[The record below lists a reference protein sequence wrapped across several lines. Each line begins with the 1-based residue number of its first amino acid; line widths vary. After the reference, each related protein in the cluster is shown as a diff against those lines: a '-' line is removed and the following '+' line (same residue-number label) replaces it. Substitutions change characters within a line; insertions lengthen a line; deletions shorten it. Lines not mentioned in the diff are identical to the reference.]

1 MTTNTHGGPRT
12 PGPGKSL
19 GRPPKPDAKVPM
31 SVRLAPDV
39 AEYLREQ
46 ENQSVTVEEALR
58 RTKGFRQ
65 RAAKS

>member
-1 MTTNTHGGPRT
+1 
-12 PGPGKSL
+12 
-19 GRPPKPDAKVPM
+19 M

>member
-1 MTTNTHGGPRT
+1 MTTNTHGGPRI

-31 SVRLAPDV
+31 SVRLSPDV
-39 AEYLREQ
+39 AEYLRTQ
-46 ENQSVTVEEALR
+46 ENQSTTVEEALR

-65 RAAKS
+65 RSAKS